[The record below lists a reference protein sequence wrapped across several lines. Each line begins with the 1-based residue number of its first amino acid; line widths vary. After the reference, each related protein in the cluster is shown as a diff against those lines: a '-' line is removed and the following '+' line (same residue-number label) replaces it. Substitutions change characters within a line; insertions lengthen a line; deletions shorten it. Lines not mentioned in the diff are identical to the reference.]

1 MTYMIKNEKFRDI
14 AWSQPVKSWMIVDDF
29 FVFASDFWCHNV
41 YSVEDKYFQNRLC
54 NSGMRHILGRE
65 TSRFS
70 TRNKS
75 TNLLTSRDIVE
86 WAFRNALWAVKGLP
100 AEPPIKPPFLRA
112 FEGLFTA
119 TTFLRK
125 HQLLLLYYFHNVEIL
140 ARCHR

>member
-1 MTYMIKNEKFRDI
+1 M
-14 AWSQPVKSWMIVDDF
+14 
-29 FVFASDFWCHNV
+29 

-112 FEGLFTA
+112 FEGLLYRDYVSTQ
-119 TTFLRK
+119 TLTPVIV
-125 HQLLLLYYFHNVEIL
+125 LLSQ
-140 ARCHR
+140 R